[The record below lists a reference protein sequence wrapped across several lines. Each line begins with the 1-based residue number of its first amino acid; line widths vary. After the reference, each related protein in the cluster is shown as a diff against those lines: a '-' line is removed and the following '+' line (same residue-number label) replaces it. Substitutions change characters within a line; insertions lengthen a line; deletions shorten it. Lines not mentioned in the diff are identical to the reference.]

1 MNEKDEKK
9 IYHLPKYD
17 EDGEQYHEATVHLK
31 GSHYRDVFLIGAE
44 KVIPIVFIPG
54 VMGTNLQDNDGNIVW
69 NAESA
74 IQSWAFYNA
83 EERKN
88 LLDPETTKVYSGGK
102 FDDLP
107 SDIEKS
113 LFPSRRERGW
123 GESFVMSYD
132 DFLNWL
138 QKVFDDQAEFIQNRL
153 GQREKKT
160 VRQMQIG
167 LNLNAEKG
175 EEALTEQE
183 VEHSYNFLYPVH
195 VFGYNW
201 LQSNAIS
208 AKKLDGCIKE
218 IFDYYGDRLAIK
230 KVILVTHSMGG
241 LVARHYSELL
251 KGKENI
257 LGIVHGVMPDKGA
270 PAAYRRMKTGERGI
284 LGKIIG
290 SNAEEMMPV
299 LANAPG
305 TLQLLPSK
313 AYGGDWLQI
322 KDKRFSYDK
331 PVEDPYEEIYLIKD
345 KWWNLCE
352 TRFLGDDSD
361 KEWKRY
367 ASLMND
373 SVLKFIEGLE
383 NNYHPYTYAFYGSSP
398 KLHSDEILIWEE
410 IMRDSDIQ
418 NRDYDVLAL
427 ESNFYDPFNLQIK
440 TRRTVRFSAGR
451 ETKDK
456 IIKEFKLRGSN
467 SPGDGTVPVR
477 SGKISSHKV
486 HNLLATEVDHE
497 GAYKDIL
504 ARQFTLRAVVKLVQ
518 QVEAEQ

>member
-175 EEALTEQE
+175 EEA
-183 VEHSYNFLYPVH
+183 
-195 VFGYNW
+195 
-201 LQSNAIS
+201 
-208 AKKLDGCIKE
+208 
-218 IFDYYGDRLAIK
+218 
-230 KVILVTHSMGG
+230 
-241 LVARHYSELL
+241 
-251 KGKENI
+251 
-257 LGIVHGVMPDKGA
+257 
-270 PAAYRRMKTGERGI
+270 
-284 LGKIIG
+284 
-290 SNAEEMMPV
+290 
-299 LANAPG
+299 
-305 TLQLLPSK
+305 
-313 AYGGDWLQI
+313 
-322 KDKRFSYDK
+322 
-331 PVEDPYEEIYLIKD
+331 
-345 KWWNLCE
+345 
-352 TRFLGDDSD
+352 
-361 KEWKRY
+361 
-367 ASLMND
+367 
-373 SVLKFIEGLE
+373 
-383 NNYHPYTYAFYGSSP
+383 
-398 KLHSDEILIWEE
+398 
-410 IMRDSDIQ
+410 
-418 NRDYDVLAL
+418 
-427 ESNFYDPFNLQIK
+427 
-440 TRRTVRFSAGR
+440 
-451 ETKDK
+451 
-456 IIKEFKLRGSN
+456 
-467 SPGDGTVPVR
+467 
-477 SGKISSHKV
+477 
-486 HNLLATEVDHE
+486 
-497 GAYKDIL
+497 
-504 ARQFTLRAVVKLVQ
+504 
-518 QVEAEQ
+518 